1 MSVRVGFSKTTI
13 HFPYINVAFMG
24 YGKWNNRGKSQSTPL
39 HVRSCV
45 IKLNSKVLV
54 FSNVEMAFIIPG
66 IHREVL
72 AKLKGTA
79 VNRHNLM
86 LTAQHTHSAPSGF
99 SEYSFYSFS
108 TPKFRPKIQKAYVE
122 AIVKSV
128 LEAFDKLEPATLIL
142 KEGEFNPK
150 DNIAWNRSLKA
161 YNNNPEVKNKV
172 KDPRFAIDNKVRV
185 LQVLSDNNK
194 ILGSVN
200 WLGVHATC
208 IGNDNTAVSYDN
220 KGYAAQLL
228 EEEYPDTVHIFAQGK
243 AGDISPHFHGKNEQI
258 VRAKVRIQND
268 HFYALRNGR
277 KQFEVVKGIM
287 ENSKGVHL
295 SEKINSLLFF
305 SDFTAIDVFPKYT
318 AGVDK
323 QRTSDACFGVP
334 FFVGTRVDGKGVQA
348 MGGFLLS
355 RINSMVNP
363 VDKPDV
369 NSQGNKDIILN
380 ASTKQMLGKNRMD
393 VLPNFVDKS
402 VAEMNLQFRA
412 GALEENTLVPTVLPV
427 QLFLI
432 GEVILL
438 GVPGEIT
445 TIAGVRLEETVLK
458 LTQQYGV
465 KKVVVSSY
473 ANSYMGYI
481 TTKEE
486 YEVGEYESGHTL
498 FGQWTLAAFQTQFER
513 LVHAIFSKET
523 TGIDFD
529 LFPPLFS
536 KEELDLRKLD

>member
-1 MSVRVGFSKTTI
+1 
-13 HFPYINVAFMG
+13 MG
-24 YGKWNNRGKSQSTPL
+24 YGKWANRGKSQSTPL
-39 HVRSCV
+39 HVRTCV
-45 IKLNSKVLV
+45 IEINDKRLV
-54 FSNVEMAFIIPG
+54 FSNVEMAFITPG
-66 IHREVL
+66 IQREAL
-72 AKLKGTA
+72 SQLDAKT

-99 SEYSFYSFS
+99 SEYAFYSFS

-122 AIVKSV
+122 AIVESINSALAQV
-128 LEAFDKLEPATLIL
+128 EPAKIIL
-142 KEGEFNPK
+142 KEGKFNPL

-161 YNNNPEVKNKV
+161 YNNNPEIQEEV
-172 KDPRFAIDNKVRV
+172 KDPRFALDNRV
-185 LQVLSDNNK
+185 NVLHVLSENDVT
-194 ILGSVN
+194 LGSVN

-208 IGNDNTAVSYDN
+208 IGNNNTAISFDN

-228 EEEYPDTVHIFAQGK
+228 EEEYPNSVHIFAQGK
-243 AGDISPHFHGKNEQI
+243 AGDISPHFHGKNEQVI
-258 VRAKVRIQND
+258 RAKVRIQND

-277 KQFEVVKGIM
+277 KQYEVVKGIL
-287 ENSKGVHL
+287 EDSKGIQL

-305 SDFTAIDVFPKYT
+305 SDFTAIEVSSKYT
-318 AGVDK
+318 GGIKK

-334 FFVGTRVDGKGVQA
+334 FFVGTRVDGKGIEQL
-348 MGGFLLS
+348 GGFLLS
-355 RINSMVNP
+355 RINSMVNSIGNSD
-363 VDKPDV
+363 VD
-369 NSQGNKDIILN
+369 SQGDKDIILN

-393 VLPNFVDKS
+393 VFLSFVDKS
-402 VAEMNLQFRA
+402 VAEMNLQYRA
-412 GALEENTLVPTVLPV
+412 GALKENTLVPTILPI

-432 GEVILL
+432 GELILL

-465 KKVVVSSY
+465 KKVVLSSY

-481 TTKEE
+481 TTKEG

-529 LFPPLFS
+529 LLPPLFS
-536 KEELDLRKLD
+536 KKELDLRKLD